1 MPQNV
6 SLNRDIGPS
15 NNSNTDVVEIAFF
28 SPLFAGEIFHMDFM
42 AVVSRCDV
50 QVCEVVITPE
60 ALVCEQKYIEH
71 MLAHILDRL

>member
-1 MPQNV
+1 
-6 SLNRDIGPS
+6 
-15 NNSNTDVVEIAFF
+15 
-28 SPLFAGEIFHMDFM
+28 MDFM

-71 MLAHILDRL
+71 MLAHILDRTLCNNNNNII